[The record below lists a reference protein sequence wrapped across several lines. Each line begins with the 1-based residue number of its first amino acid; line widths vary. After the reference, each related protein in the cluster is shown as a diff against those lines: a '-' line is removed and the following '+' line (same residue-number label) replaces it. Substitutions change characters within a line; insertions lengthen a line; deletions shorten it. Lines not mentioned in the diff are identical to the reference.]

1 LCHFKGDVLGQE
13 RRTKAAGLQTLRIR
27 LLLVLLFLLQFLGLS
42 LLLVHKS
49 VVNTIVE
56 VRVVIGFILPVEIPA
71 LFGELQDLRLF
82 RLQL

>member
-1 LCHFKGDVLGQE
+1 
-13 RRTKAAGLQTLRIR
+13 
-27 LLLVLLFLLQFLGLS
+27 LQFLGLS